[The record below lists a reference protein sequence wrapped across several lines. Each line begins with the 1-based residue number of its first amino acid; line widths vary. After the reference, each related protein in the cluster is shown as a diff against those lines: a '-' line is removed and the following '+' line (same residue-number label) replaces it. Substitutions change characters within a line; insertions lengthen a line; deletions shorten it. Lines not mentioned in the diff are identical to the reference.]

1 MNMTNIVK
9 SLLLAVTFSFL
20 TITPKL
26 SFAKN
31 TLERDMSLF
40 TENEKNTISIFK
52 NSVKSVVNVSNI
64 QIARTSWFETQTSE
78 VPIGAGSGFVW
89 DNKGH
94 IVTNFHV
101 AMDADTFM
109 ISFHGDKK
117 QYRAKL
123 VGAEPKLDIA
133 VLKLETFPK
142 KIHPIAVGVSDNLLV
157 GQKTLA
163 IGNPFG
169 LDHTITQGIVS
180 ALNRKI
186 PGIGDV
192 TIHGMIQTDSSINPG
207 NSGGPL
213 IDSTG
218 KLIGMNTLIYSKSG
232 SSSGVGFAVPVSSI
246 KRTVPQLISHGK
258 VIRPGLGIGI
268 LPEMHK
274 VRFGIE
280 KGIVITFLDK
290 KGGAFKAG
298 LEGIKRDQ
306 YGRYIIG
313 DTILAV
319 NGKEVN
325 NLDDIYHIL
334 NLKKIGDKVK
344 VTYRRGI
351 ERKKRKIEVLLIEL

>member
-117 QYRAKL
+117 QY
-123 VGAEPKLDIA
+123 
-133 VLKLETFPK
+133 
-142 KIHPIAVGVSDNLLV
+142 
-157 GQKTLA
+157 
-163 IGNPFG
+163 
-169 LDHTITQGIVS
+169 
-180 ALNRKI
+180 
-186 PGIGDV
+186 
-192 TIHGMIQTDSSINPG
+192 
-207 NSGGPL
+207 
-213 IDSTG
+213 
-218 KLIGMNTLIYSKSG
+218 
-232 SSSGVGFAVPVSSI
+232 
-246 KRTVPQLISHGK
+246 
-258 VIRPGLGIGI
+258 
-268 LPEMHK
+268 
-274 VRFGIE
+274 
-280 KGIVITFLDK
+280 
-290 KGGAFKAG
+290 
-298 LEGIKRDQ
+298 
-306 YGRYIIG
+306 
-313 DTILAV
+313 
-319 NGKEVN
+319 
-325 NLDDIYHIL
+325 
-334 NLKKIGDKVK
+334 
-344 VTYRRGI
+344 
-351 ERKKRKIEVLLIEL
+351 